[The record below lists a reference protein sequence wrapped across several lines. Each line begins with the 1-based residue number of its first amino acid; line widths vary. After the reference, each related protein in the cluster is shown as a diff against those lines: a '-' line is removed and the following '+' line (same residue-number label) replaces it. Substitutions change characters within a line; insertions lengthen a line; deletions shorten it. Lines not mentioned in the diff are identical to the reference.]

1 MAKKKQL
8 DFNTYKEKFNGI
20 EEVKEICD
28 KHQAL
33 IHASNILK
41 KAEDCANEPD
51 SSSKI
56 TKLNLLIPKYLEYVS
71 KQLSIK
77 QESVEYSRNNEEV
90 NKNIDERVRLLND
103 YYEFFE
109 ENGIEG
115 KGGFDARSKIRSTIL
130 EEFMYLIFKD
140 YVNQLLRDCKVES
153 SILQN
158 GSVKAYSNLYFSA
171 PTIEEFV
178 KCPTI
183 ELNTKDQDYAIY
195 RTVDISI
202 TNASAATRTANI
214 PILAIENKTFL
225 DKTMLE
231 GAIATAEKI
240 KMGAPYAV
248 YVVATETYAVKYE
261 VDPVYSRID
270 QIFVL
275 RKCKHDNKNRL
286 PNPIDVGV
294 VKSMFWYII
303 ERLQR
308 PWAQIEKKLT
318 TSGTII

>member
-1 MAKKKQL
+1 MQKNSLFLLQDTKELNETLVKKFTEDGINVVGQATDGIMAIGMIADIKPKVLITELVLSGYDGFKVI
-8 DFNTYKEKFNGI
+8 EK
-20 EEVKEICD
+20 VKEICD

-202 TNASAATRTANI
+202 TNV
-214 PILAIENKTFL
+214 LLQEL
-225 DKTMLE
+225 
-231 GAIATAEKI
+231 
-240 KMGAPYAV
+240 
-248 YVVATETYAVKYE
+248 
-261 VDPVYSRID
+261 RIS
-270 QIFVL
+270 L
-275 RKCKHDNKNRL
+275 
-286 PNPIDVGV
+286 
-294 VKSMFWYII
+294 FW
-303 ERLQR
+303 Q
-308 PWAQIEKKLT
+308 
-318 TSGTII
+318 